1 MRILA
6 LADRIVRRLESPRA
20 RDIFGAVDLVLAAGD
35 LPYPYLSYLS
45 DVFGSTCLFVA
56 GNHDD
61 PLIYDSEGAPI
72 QGPVGWVY
80 AHERLVEVDDFQ
92 VIGFSGSIAYNP
104 GKPYHYSQTDM
115 WFRVLQAAPHLWL
128 RERQRR
134 RRLDC
139 LLTHAP
145 SAGIGDGPDYA
156 HQGFRAF
163 RWLVDRF
170 RPRYHVH
177 GHVHLYGNATTA
189 WQTYNATQVVNAY
202 GCQIIDTD
210 P

>member
-1 MRILA
+1 
-6 LADRIVRRLESPRA
+6 
-20 RDIFGAVDLVLAAGD
+20 
-35 LPYPYLSYLS
+35 
-45 DVFGSTCLFVA
+45 
-56 GNHDD
+56 
-61 PLIYDSEGAPI
+61 
-72 QGPVGWVY
+72 
-80 AHERLVEVDDFQ
+80 
-92 VIGFSGSIAYNP
+92 
-104 GKPYHYSQTDM
+104 M
-115 WFRVLQAAPHLWL
+115 WLRVLQAAPHLWL

-139 LLTHAP
+139 LLTHSP

-156 HQGFRAF
+156 HQGFSAF

-177 GHVHLYGNATTA
+177 GHVHLYGNTTTA